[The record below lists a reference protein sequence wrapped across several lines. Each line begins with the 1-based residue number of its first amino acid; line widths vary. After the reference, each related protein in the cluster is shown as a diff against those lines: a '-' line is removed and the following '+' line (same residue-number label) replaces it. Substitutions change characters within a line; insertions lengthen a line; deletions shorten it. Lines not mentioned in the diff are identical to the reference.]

1 MNDRYRGGRCMVAKD
16 ASGFTLIE
24 IMVVVAIVGILAAIA
39 IPAYT
44 ESVRK
49 GRRADARSALLTL
62 MQQQERSFT
71 QNNTYTIFAKDAVV
85 PGFKNYSGDSGSGGA
100 KHLISAEACAAGTPI
115 NSCILLSAIPSNGFS
130 DPDVGTITLNSNG
143 LRDCTG
149 TQRLTPGR
157 CWP

>member
-1 MNDRYRGGRCMVAKD
+1 MSNRYCESRFVAATNAK
-16 ASGFTLIE
+16 GFTLIE

-39 IPAYT
+39 VPAYT

-49 GRRADARSALLTL
+49 GRRADARSALMTL

-100 KHLISAEACAAGTPI
+100 KHLISAEACTGGIPI

-130 DPDVGTITLNSNG
+130 DPDVGTIMLNSNG